1 MSTSLAIAENRLLK
15 SLDLARET
23 ELQLYERLH
32 DVARDFVL
40 LKEEIANAG
49 FKIKPWVK
57 ENLPRSYSWL
67 ESHVR
72 LFRDWDKFLQCL
84 KWANEVPYPRHER
97 PSLLVAYD
105 LMDDYDR
112 YEVRLRSRRQDLKPV
127 TQEAVITPL
136 AIQPGTKIALTPT
149 TSVILGEGVP
159 MMRQHIPDC
168 SIAVAVIDVPFY
180 LRAPPELAKTDYYI
194 ALNGQRPRFRAD
206 WDNFASIQEYEEF
219 CDAWID
225 EVMRCLNDRGSMSI
239 HGGFTNINI
248 IGRLLQMKGIRI
260 NNQIAWA
267 KRNSRPIVCR
277 TRLRHS
283 NESVLWAVK
292 DPKRYRF
299 NYRRCKMFHDPGD
312 SFSARGK
319 QMMDIW
325 DIPTRPG
332 VGHPSPK
339 PIELCE
345 RFLHVAGVAGG
356 TVLEL
361 FSGAGPAAIA
371 ALRWGMKSISID
383 REPSYLAML
392 AQRVNEEQSLP
403 ELALAAD

>member
-1 MSTSLAIAENRLLK
+1 
-15 SLDLARET
+15 
-23 ELQLYERLH
+23 
-32 DVARDFVL
+32 
-40 LKEEIANAG
+40 
-49 FKIKPWVK
+49 
-57 ENLPRSYSWL
+57 
-67 ESHVR
+67 
-72 LFRDWDKFLQCL
+72 
-84 KWANEVPYPRHER
+84 
-97 PSLLVAYD
+97 
-105 LMDDYDR
+105 
-112 YEVRLRSRRQDLKPV
+112 
-127 TQEAVITPL
+127 
-136 AIQPGTKIALTPT
+136 
-149 TSVILGEGVP
+149 
-159 MMRQHIPDC
+159 
-168 SIAVAVIDVPFY
+168 
-180 LRAPPELAKTDYYI
+180 
-194 ALNGQRPRFRAD
+194 
-206 WDNFASIQEYEEF
+206 
-219 CDAWID
+219 
-225 EVMRCLNDRGSMSI
+225 
-239 HGGFTNINI
+239 
-248 IGRLLQMKGIRI
+248 MKGIWI